1 MSNKSV
7 FTNEEK
13 NCLTNRFV
21 FPDLTSNI
29 IKKIEFKLS
38 DSRLNELL
46 SNMKDGYGSIVPL
59 NEEVGLMLQYHGRFE
74 SFLIGMGINDDNPN
88 QPDLNLL
95 RIDTSVEKTHKN
107 KTMAFLGENK
117 LTGPHFHWYNSF
129 YRIFTSQGTFNLTKP
144 TRDIYSAI
152 IKIFLE
158 HNKNLNFNSQ
168 LLEQA
173 LPYPHFVQLCN
184 FVINKKRQLR
194 EDGYITIHKN
204 LKKSPNAVLNQILN
218 RELF

>member
-7 FTNEEK
+7 FTNEQENFLK
-13 NCLTNRFV
+13 NRFV
-21 FPDLTSNI
+21 FPDLTTNI
-29 IKKIEFKLS
+29 LKKIEFNLP

-46 SNMKDGYGSIVPL
+46 SNMEDGYGSIVPL

-74 SFLIGMGINDDNPN
+74 SFLIGMGINDNNPN

-95 RIDTSVEKTHKN
+95 RIDTNVERTHKT

-117 LTGPHFHWYNSF
+117 LTGQHFHWYNSF
-129 YRIFTSQGTFNLTKP
+129 YRIFINQGTFNLTKP

-158 HNKNLNFNSQ
+158 HNKNLNFNNQ

-173 LPYPHFVQLCN
+173 VPYQHFVKLCYL
-184 FVINKKRQLR
+184 VINKKRRLR

-204 LKKSPNAVLNQILN
+204 LKKSPNAVLKQILN